1 MMKNLIKRHLLWDV
15 KLPAYYAAFAAVS
28 VIICRLTDPV
38 TDSAVGLF
46 INRLFFGIAI
56 SMAVSTVINM
66 LIRCWVRFTHTS
78 YKDESYLYHT
88 LPLPRAKL
96 YRSHLISSAVAVT
109 VSVIFAALCAL
120 LLFINA
126 DFIDGVKAA
135 FSTAAGAATA
145 VLIATTLLMEM
156 IFLLF
161 CGIVGTIIG
170 YSFDG
175 SRTLKSVLFAA
186 AIYVCAGLAA
196 LPLVYL
202 LGIAD
207 PAIKAIFTEGGSPF
221 STSFWKIGSTLTAYY
236 VALSAL
242 LAWIGGKLYLKKINV
257 D

>member
-15 KLPAYYAAFAAVS
+15 KLPAYYAVFAAVS
-28 VIICRLTDPV
+28 VIICRLTDSV
-38 TDSAVGLF
+38 TDSTVGLF
-46 INRLFFGIAI
+46 INRLFFGIAV

-96 YRSHLISSAVAVT
+96 YRSHLVSALIAVAASVVFAVLCMYLLLVGT
-109 VSVIFAALCAL
+109 EAMEAIKTALGTSDGLKNVIFAAAL
-120 LLFINA
+120 ILLETLFL
-126 DFIDGVKAA
+126 
-135 FSTAAGAATA
+135 
-145 VLIATTLLMEM
+145 LIA
-156 IFLLF
+156 
-161 CGIVGTIIG
+161 GIVGTIIG

-175 SRTLKSVLFAA
+175 SRTLKSVLFTV
-186 AIYVCAGLAA
+186 AIYIGGAIVALLLVLLWGL
-196 LPLVYL
+196 
-202 LGIAD
+202 AD
-207 PAIKAIFTEGGSPF
+207 PAVKALFTAGAVTLPD
-221 STSFWKIGSTLTAYY
+221 SFWKLGAALTAYY